1 MDCYGTL
8 CWGFNARYL
17 SWFVRQKFLYFFFL
31 ENKIFI
37 WLVYGP
43 LGELQIAYILK
54 ETLKGLDYLHK
65 NGKMHRDVKVKLI
78 LNKKKLIWL
87 FSNRVQISY

>member
-1 MDCYGTL
+1 VLVVQCKI
-8 CWGFNARYL
+8 FII
-17 SWFVRQKFLYFFFL
+17 VRQKKKFFFQK
-31 ENKIFI
+31 NKIFI
-37 WLVYGP
+37 LLVYGP

-78 LNKKKLIWL
+78 LNKKK
-87 FSNRVQISY
+87 N